1 MKDFVFD
8 FDGCE
13 TVKEC
18 IARYHQYF
26 SKAEEYSCYGS
37 LDWAFFAYIADNLI
51 DEIWNA
57 MRRE

>member
-1 MKDFVFD
+1 MREFIYD
-8 FDGCE
+8 FDGCK

-18 IARYHQYF
+18 IVRYYQYF
-26 SKAEEYSCYGS
+26 NEAEEYSCYGS
-37 LDWAFFAYIADNLI
+37 LDWAFFAYISDNLS